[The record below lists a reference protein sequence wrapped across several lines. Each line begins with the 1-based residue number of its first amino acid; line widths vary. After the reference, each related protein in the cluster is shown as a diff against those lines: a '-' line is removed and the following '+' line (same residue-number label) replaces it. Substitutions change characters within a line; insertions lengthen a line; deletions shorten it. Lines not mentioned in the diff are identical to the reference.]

1 MRKILSLYQYIAPAI
16 FTPLAWW
23 LWFRESANI
32 QITLMAWLL
41 PITWAYIVP
50 GIGTNVLK
58 VWEFDTRYKLGKFRP
73 HHGFVFGSATSMLAW
88 LVHGG
93 SATSL
98 TDVLRYAFILTGVL
112 GFWNILYEIR
122 AIEVGILKVYNQPW
136 ADGKDAVAIALD
148 YSPWFFGGFGAVY
161 GLSVATTEWL
171 VNTSQ
176 LSWPFFTL
184 LFVVCLLFS
193 IALPV
198 VGFIRYSLRR
208 HGHRGTRPV
217 NKKC

>member
-1 MRKILSLYQYIAPAI
+1 MRKVFSLYQYIAPVI

-41 PITWAYIVP
+41 PISWAYIVP

-58 VWEFDTRYKLGKFRP
+58 VWEFDTRFKLGRFRP

-98 TDVLRYAFILTGVL
+98 TDVLQYAFILTGVL
-112 GFWNILYEIR
+112 GFWNVLYEIR
-122 AIEVGILKVYNQPW
+122 AIEAGILKVYNQPW
-136 ADGKDAVAIALD
+136 ADGKDAAAIALD
-148 YSPWFFGGFGAVY
+148 YSPWFFGGFGAAY

-176 LSWPFFTL
+176 LSWLFFTL

-193 IALPV
+193 IVLPV
-198 VGFIRYSLRR
+198 VGFIRYSLRH
-208 HGHRGTRPV
+208 HGHGGTRPV